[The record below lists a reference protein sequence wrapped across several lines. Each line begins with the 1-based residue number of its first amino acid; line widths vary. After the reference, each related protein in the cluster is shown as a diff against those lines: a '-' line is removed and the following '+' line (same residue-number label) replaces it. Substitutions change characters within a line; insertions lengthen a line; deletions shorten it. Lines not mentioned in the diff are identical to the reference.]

1 MQDAQYGDRRLV
13 ALYDRLNA
21 SDHDHRFYD
30 AKIGTRSLH
39 VLDLGCGT
47 GLFARHLVRQ
57 GHRVTGLDPAAAM
70 IDWARAQDAAGR
82 IAWHV
87 GTIDDLPQDARFDVV
102 VMTGHAFQCLT
113 TDDAVR
119 ATMAG
124 VRARLAP
131 GGRFMFESRNP
142 LARAWEHWTP
152 DDVDVV
158 EDEAGHPV
166 RVFAEVLMAEG
177 RFVTFRNHFLFPDR
191 EMLSDSTLLFL
202 SRPEIERHLAE
213 AGFTRVALFGDW
225 SGQPAGEGSPE
236 IIVIAE

>member
-1 MQDAQYGDRRLV
+1 MPDAQYGDPRLV
-13 ALYDRLNA
+13 ALYDRLNGA
-21 SDHDHRFYD
+21 DHDHRFYN
-30 AKIGTRSLH
+30 AKIGTRPLR

-47 GLFARHLVRQ
+47 GLFARQLAGQ

-70 IDWARAQDAAGR
+70 IDWARAQDSAGL
-82 IAWHV
+82 ITWHV
-87 GTIDDLPQDARFDVV
+87 GRMDDLPQGARFDVV

-119 ATMAG
+119 AAMAG

-142 LARAWEHWTP
+142 MAREWTRWTP
-152 DDVDVV
+152 DVVDVV
-158 EDEAGHPV
+158 HDAAGNPA
-166 RVFAEVLMAEG
+166 RVFTEVLAAEG
-177 RFVTFRNHFLFPDR
+177 RVVTFRNYFIFQDATL
-191 EMLSDSTLLFL
+191 LSDSTLLFL

-213 AGFTRVALFGDW
+213 AGFTRVELFGDW

>member
-13 ALYDRLNA
+13 GLYDRLNGA
-21 SDHDHRFYD
+21 DHDHRFYD
-30 AKIGTRSLH
+30 AKIGTRPLS

-47 GLFARHLVRQ
+47 GLFARQLACQ

-70 IDWARAQDAAGR
+70 IDWARAQDPAGL
-82 IAWHV
+82 ITWHV
-87 GTIDDLPQDARFDVV
+87 GRMDDLPQDAQFDVV

-119 ATMAG
+119 ATMAA

-142 LARAWEHWTP
+142 LVREWEHWTP

-158 EDEAGHPV
+158 QDETGKPV
-166 RVFAEVLMAEG
+166 RVFTDVLVAEG
-177 RFVTFRNHFLFPDR
+177 RIVTFRNHFVFSDR

-202 SRPEIERHLAE
+202 SRPEIEDYLAE
-213 AGFTRVALFGDW
+213 AGFTRVEIFGDW
-225 SGQPAGEGSPE
+225 SGQPAGDASPE